1 MPQAQPYQ
9 ANQACDIFRFGN
21 DPPTQPPDVANVPIF
36 LVANYERHMESGEG
50 DAMSTRFSH
59 HCLMPYGTDI
69 RDGYSYG
76 VIGNA
81 DNIRVP
87 AGVGVTATKFDVRFV
102 ETKAKGTPQEH
113 LKVYLDRETPQ
124 WPSTYT

>member
-1 MPQAQPYQ
+1 MQPFI
-9 ANQACDIFRFGN
+9 ANQSCDIYRFGN
-21 DPPTQPPDVANVPIF
+21 DPPAQPPDVANVPIF

-50 DAMSTRFSH
+50 DAMTTRFSH
-59 HCLMPYGTDI
+59 HALMPYGTDV

-76 VIGNA
+76 VPGNG
-81 DNIRVP
+81 DSIRFP
-87 AGVGVTATKFDVRFV
+87 AGVGVAATKFNVIFV

-113 LKVYLDRETPQ
+113 LKVYLDRQTPP